1 MQLESKLRGIFLKLY
16 FFFKKKRLFKDGY
29 GLSYY
34 LYKNTRPNDTFN
46 LGVRTDDTTVLYTI
60 DKILSSPTLT
70 DSNNIHCIDVG
81 GFIGIVTL
89 MMSKALKNNE
99 KNWKIHTFEPFEESF
114 VRLSE
119 NVNLDSSRKNILLHK
134 LAISDTP
141 GVSTLKTYQ
150 NAPGENHLDLNIQ
163 KKNNENSYSLKNIK
177 VITLKDYINK
187 NDIDHINIC
196 KVDTEGAD
204 YFVIKGLH
212 QYLEKKIVDFFIFE
226 YQFIT
231 YEKIKKMLT
240 NNGYTIYHMVRNE
253 NILVNSLEK
262 YPKNCKSL
270 LNCIAVSQEKNTNFI
285 KKFNT
290 E

>member
-1 MQLESKLRGIFLKLY
+1 MQLESKFRGIFLKIY
-16 FFFKKKRLFKDGY
+16 FFFKNKRLFKDGY

-119 NVNLDSSRKNILLHK
+119 NINLDSSKKNILLHK

-150 NAPGENHLDLNIQ
+150 NAPGENHLDSNIK
-163 KKNNENSYSLKNIK
+163 KKNNENSYSLKNIE